1 MAGVSP
7 SDNDRLEAIR
17 AYADGAMRYYATAF
31 LRETDENRELMRAYM
46 GITANILA
54 LLDRDTLDDR
64 SMMSGREQIIQQ
76 YIEQARSD
84 PYEPGNCSFCGARP
98 VAAWFEAP
106 TFRTFVR
113 SSADVRAEGAWL
125 ACAVCLALVEANDH
139 EGLVGE
145 ASSDSVGVIERR
157 GVRGVGWKRRGCS
170 KRRETSRRRSS
181 GGRARADDRLT
192 GGPGDDVLDGG
203 RGHDTFVRGRGEDVV
218 IVDSFFRDAEQI
230 GKGCEVLIIGSL
242 AGAKGPAPHGGP
254 VVRIGSRRSR
264 RPIQAGLQRR
274 KDDLAGLVGKVI
286 AVSGEQRIGQQ
297 PIQIDLGA
305 EGLHDDGTV

>member
-98 VAAWFEAP
+98 VAAWFEGP

-113 SSADVRAEGAWL
+113 SSADVRAEGVWL

-139 EGLVGE
+139 EGLVE
-145 ASSDSVGVIERR
+145 QSVERQ
-157 GVRGVGWKRRGCS
+157 
-170 KRRETSRRRSS
+170 RRSDREE
-181 GGRARADDRLT
+181 GR
-192 GGPGDDVLDGG
+192 
-203 RGHDTFVRGRGEDVV
+203 
-218 IVDSFFRDAEQI
+218 Q
-230 GKGCEVLIIGSL
+230 
-242 AGAKGPAPHGGP
+242 
-254 VVRIGSRRSR
+254 RSR
-264 RPIQAGLQRR
+264 MEEAWLQQAAR
-274 KDDLAGLVGKVI
+274 D
-286 AVSGEQRIGQQ
+286 QQ
-297 PIQIDLGA
+297 EKEFWGPRQG
-305 EGLHDDGTV
+305 